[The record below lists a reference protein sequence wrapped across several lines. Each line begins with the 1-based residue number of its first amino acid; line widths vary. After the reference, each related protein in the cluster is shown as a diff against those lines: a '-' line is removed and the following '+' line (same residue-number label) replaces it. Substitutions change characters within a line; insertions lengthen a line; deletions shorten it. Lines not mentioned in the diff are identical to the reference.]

1 MRATNSLVVTANSNC
16 KGCGYELGVD
26 DGCAVRGQV
35 FADGED
41 LFALDQHVGRA
52 GSGGGDDGAA
62 FE

>member
-1 MRATNSLVVTANSNC
+1 MPVTSTTAA
-16 KGCGYELGVD
+16 
-26 DGCAVRGQV
+26 AVRGQV

-41 LFALDQHVGRA
+41 LFALDQHVSRA